1 MTGGARR
8 SRPLAGRPLLAGM
21 LTASLT
27 SAVGIA
33 INIATTLI
41 GNPIAW
47 AAVAVATTAS
57 GGAAAWI
64 SRNQPGT
71 PAVVIEETL
80 DEEVPKLLRSEKRST
95 LRRVSQGVVKRRTI
109 ETRPD
114 GTRLETIE
122 FFSEELAREDTD

>member
-1 MTGGARR
+1 
-8 SRPLAGRPLLAGM
+8 M

-47 AAVAVATTAS
+47 AAVAIATTAS

>member
-1 MTGGARR
+1 
-8 SRPLAGRPLLAGM
+8 M

-27 SAVGIA
+27 SSVGIA
-33 INIATTLI
+33 INIATTLA
-41 GNPIAW
+41 GNPAAW
-47 AAVAVATTAS
+47 VAVVVTTTAS

-64 SRNQPGT
+64 SGNQ
-71 PAVVIEETL
+71 AAAAALVIEENL
-80 DEEVPKLLRSEKRST
+80 DEEVPKLHRSEKRSI
-95 LRRVSQGVVKRRTI
+95 SKGVVKRRTV